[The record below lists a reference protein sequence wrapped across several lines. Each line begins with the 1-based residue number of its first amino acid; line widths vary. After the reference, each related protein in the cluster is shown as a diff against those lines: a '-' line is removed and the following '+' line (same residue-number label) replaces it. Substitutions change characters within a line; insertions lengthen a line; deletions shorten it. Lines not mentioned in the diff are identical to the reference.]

1 MLTYTELAVDMTK
14 SHVGKLNWERLAS
27 RRWAARMVMFYKSHH
42 KLVEVNM
49 PLNWKLHVR
58 STHNE
63 NSLAYHIPTTSTE
76 DQKNSF
82 FHRTVPDWNCLPKDT
97 VCSSTPESFRAST
110 SPWNTFT
117 VWFSTFTGESE
128 KRPFRKERETC
139 RQSLWH
145 CDCWLSTST
154 LHTVNYPTWSES
166 STSWS
171 LTIYWRRIHKRP
183 ALHTASFFSFP
194 KNNVTSYIRIK

>member
-82 FHRTVPDWNCLPKDT
+82 FHRTVPDWNSLPKDA
-97 VCSSTPESFRAST
+97 VHQPLNPSRLVSLHEIPL
-110 SPWNTFT
+110 WY
-117 VWFSTFTGESE
+117 STFTGERESRLFCE
-128 KRPFRKERETC
+128 ERGTR

-145 CDCWLSTST
+145 CDCWLNTST
-154 LHTVNYPTWSES
+154 LHTVNYPTWSEVFNKLKFDHLLKKKKKKK
-166 STSWS
+166 TFEPAAKWS
-171 LTIYWRRIHKRP
+171 
-183 ALHTASFFSFP
+183 A
-194 KNNVTSYIRIK
+194 